1 MNKIESKSQLI
12 SNLSIGEKNSTDY
25 RIGTEHEKFVF
36 NLQSKKPIH
45 YDEENG
51 ISSLL
56 TKLEDFGWEPI
67 NEDDRVIALSRKN
80 ANGGGSITLEP
91 AGQFELSGE
100 MFVSVHETYNE
111 LVEHKA
117 QISKIGKTM
126 GIDFLALGFAANWS
140 REDMPVMPKSRYEVM
155 RNYMPKVGNHGL
167 DMMLRSSTAQVN
179 LDFSSEKDMINK
191 LKLSFLLQPVA
202 TALFANSP
210 FSDGSLNGYK
220 SIRSEYW
227 KDTDP
232 DRTGILTFVFDNS
245 MSYERYVDYALDV
258 PMYFINRKGK
268 YIDLAGKS
276 FRDFMMKKIDAVRNY
291 DASID
296 DWELHLTTIFPEAR
310 LKNYIEMRGAD
321 AGNIDHICALS
332 AFWVGLIYD
341 TKALDEAL
349 ELTKGITKDEL
360 VELRNKVPLEGL
372 DCSVGKHDVYKLAS
386 EAIDISKSGLKRRN
400 KLNTE
405 NNDESIYLKYLEEII
420 IRKESP
426 ADKLAR
432 KFNSD
437 WNKNIEKVF
446 ENCLF

>member
-1 MNKIESKSQLI
+1 MTKIESKSQLI
-12 SNLSIGEKNSTDY
+12 DILNSGEKNLSDF
-25 RIGTEHEKFVF
+25 RIGTEHEKFGF
-36 NLQSKKPIH
+36 NLQSKKPI
-45 YDEENG
+45 YYEEENG

-56 TKLEDFGWEPI
+56 TKLIDFGWEPI
-67 NEDDRVIALSRKN
+67 NEDNKVIALSREN
-80 ANGGGSITLEP
+80 EIGGGSITLEP
-91 AGQFELSGE
+91 AGQFELSGA
-100 MFVSVHETYNE
+100 MLVSVHETYNE
-111 LVEHKA
+111 LVEHKI

-140 REDMPVMPKSRYEVM
+140 REDMPVMPKSRYEIM

-191 LKLSFLLQPVA
+191 FKLSFLLQPIA

-232 DRTGILTFVFDNS
+232 DRTGILSFVFDES

-258 PMYFINRKGK
+258 PMYFINRDGK

-276 FRDFMMKKIDAVRNY
+276 FRDFMMKKIDTVRNH
-291 DASID
+291 DASIN
-296 DWELHLTTIFPEAR
+296 DWELHLTPIFPEVR

-321 AGNIDHICALS
+321 AGGINHICALS
-332 AFWVGLIYD
+332 AFWVGLMYD
-341 TKALDEAL
+341 TQALDEAL

-372 DCSVGKHDVYKLAS
+372 DCSVGKHDIYRFCLLYTS
-386 EAIDISKSGLKRRN
+386 PSPR
-400 KLNTE
+400 
-405 NNDESIYLKYLEEII
+405 DE
-420 IRKESP
+420 
-426 ADKLAR
+426 
-432 KFNSD
+432 
-437 WNKNIEKVF
+437 
-446 ENCLF
+446 